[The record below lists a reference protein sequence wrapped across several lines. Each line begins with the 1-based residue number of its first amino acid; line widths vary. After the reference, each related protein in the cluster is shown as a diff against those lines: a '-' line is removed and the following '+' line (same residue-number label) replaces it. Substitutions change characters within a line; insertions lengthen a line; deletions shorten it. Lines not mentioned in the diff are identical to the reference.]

1 MMTMNASGEATTS
14 IADLVLEPLITVE
27 SDQSLWDAWQLMF
40 LSGLRHLAVVDDNRR
55 CVGVLTDRS
64 ILTDLPLTE
73 AHLASRRVR
82 EVMASPGML
91 TMADTPRCAAESMV
105 RFAVEAIPLVEE
117 TGRLRGLVTAGD
129 LVRYWANT

>member
-1 MMTMNASGEATTS
+1 MNASGKAATS

-40 LSGLRHLAVVDDNRR
+40 LSGLRHLAVVDESRH

-73 AHLASRRVR
+73 VHLARRRVR
-82 EVMASPGML
+82 EVMASPGVL
-91 TMADTPRCAAESMV
+91 SMADTPQCAAKSMV

-117 TGRLRGLVTAGD
+117 SGRLRGLVTAGD
-129 LVRYWANT
+129 LVRHWANS